1 MTVTDDSA
9 DADAGVTDAASADAG
24 DPGAGAPASVADASA
39 DADADAALPS
49 RTNMSVLENQQYNV
63 YDYDDRYFT
72 RYYDNTDKKKRFM
85 FYSNK
90 IDALINKI
98 KNILQNDR
106 DNPNIAEIINE
117 TPNFVRFKIYKKF
130 LLGMLKN
137 EANNQTV
144 LRDGMVEMNVNAAK
158 NLSELKE
165 LIWRYDIFDGKPHKY
180 DMDEKEFVANVA
192 AEKLFK
198 QLQPNLTLD
207 DMEFEYK
214 EE

>member
-1 MTVTDDSA
+1 MYNNNYFKYEIN
-9 DADAGVTDAASADAG
+9 DAGVSMG
-24 DPGAGAPASVADASA
+24 GAVSQ
-39 DADADAALPS
+39 
-49 RTNMSVLENQQYNV
+49 EFQ
-63 YDYDDRYFT
+63 
-72 RYYDNTDKKKRFM
+72 

-90 IDALINKI
+90 IDALINQI

-130 LLGMLKN
+130 LLGMPNGEK
-137 EANNQTV
+137 QTV
-144 LRDGMVEMNVNAAK
+144 LHDGMVEKNVNDAK

-180 DMDEKEFVANVA
+180 HMDEKEFVANVA